1 MGAFPDLRLIAS
13 IKMYAETSE
22 KKMTRA
28 RIGFALLCGLAVC
41 CSVMYITAD
50 AGDEYMH
57 EIVKGKD
64 AGTSVDSTDTL
75 KAGTI
80 YTETPDGRMRLM
92 DYFNNV
98 EKEISA
104 EVSNRKADI
113 SAVRAE
119 IARDF
124 MFNAKA
130 RYKLHKQML
139 KQIAKNAAIAK
150 RNLNIAMRRTQER
163 FAKKAS
169 LDNRRQRA
177 TNARN
182 RKTYAIMAADRRENA
197 KNLKLAVAAWQKTTA
212 AWAAATNAKITRSNR
227 HVAANAAQ
235 IVENAKKARQD
246 LQNAM
251 GSWNHKIARFAA
263 GEKAA
268 NSKLGRQFKAQNK
281 ATRAWATNKINAM
294 VAQTGAQFNRVETK
308 MAKNRHEV
316 DMALKAAVMR
326 MEASLNAQKA
336 LEDTRYAQTV
346 RNINAARAEAKAKV
360 AKATT
365 EFRIGLLALRAS
377 AEHQNTK
384 LNNRL
389 DKAAGVVRSNRAAQA
404 KVNNAVSAEMK
415 RMIKLGN
422 DRYKKHLK
430 ADAEL
435 QRLINK
441 RQAETTRK
449 MNRMASSFNGALRK
463 VRATLARDRK
473 HAESRLQKA
482 TAGLY
487 AKLAANMAAQ
497 RKKNHALAAAT
508 RRMRLD
514 AMDAVFRAKKAFRAK
529 IASLGRTVA
538 KNDRVAEKK
547 IFKLT
552 GIVKKNAQKS
562 AAGRRQLRII
572 EQRNKEELSLSIKN
586 AIAKGEKRAQLVEQ
600 RGKKM
605 DKDTAWLTNQ
615 RLTEQITRL
624 EKQTTKKVDALA
636 LESAKARKDLQKEMY
651 YATKSAAEV
660 AKNNLDAAMRR
671 SVKRME
677 AFAARAAAAH
687 KYSAGQRKEV
697 NRKIAI
703 NAKKIKREIA
713 DAVLGSEKA
722 NNAFAEQTSNK
733 MKKLKTRVDYESAR
747 MKKIT
752 ENNRKKLKAQ
762 ELATETSIRNEERR
776 ATLELKKFKSKDK
789 AAQKKALAYL
799 ASSLK
804 KAEKKADDMF
814 GKAYKKLANERSA
827 FDLKLGAATTNLNRA
842 LSKQAAL
849 NTANFRTSVKD
860 IKKARKEAAHQVK
873 VLRKEFAT
881 GMLGVVAESKR
892 VNQRI
897 VSEIQVVT
905 GEVRS
910 MKSAQILVNARVA
923 RELKQIN
930 RVADRRW
937 SAAKRA
943 RGRLKKQMDAFK
955 KEAAAEVAAL
965 QKNLFFKVEKLRQRN
980 ARNTRDMA
988 RDLSAASKKLY
999 GAMADMQKKN
1009 IKNSKKLS
1017 QSTTAASVASANNL
1031 RRAKANFA
1039 SKMSTLSNLIAA
1051 NYKKNTR
1058 AMTRLT
1064 GVVNKI
1070 EKANKADHANIRAQ
1084 TEVMRA
1090 DFNKRLVKAIA
1101 TGEAR
1106 AKAIEQRLQ
1115 SNLKSTVRILRVELA
1130 SSLDQAADKV
1140 LKIVAGKRGRNLSS
1154 IGDLLR
1160 TVALNGAVK
1169 APKAMGLGMGGTTLR
1184 SVFGTS
1190 KIKVKNSVAAVHGL
1204 VNEYTK
1210 ACKTVRANWP
1220 MGLGKYLMDRL
1231 ETSMLSKGVLQ
1242 VDKISGKKGHY
1253 VYINGRSVGL
1263 SNKLNDFAS
1272 LAARMSVYENVL
1284 AKLTSKLPSTSSG
1297 MHRMKNVMPPQWQG
1311 N

>member
-1 MGAFPDLRLIAS
+1 
-13 IKMYAETSE
+13 
-22 KKMTRA
+22 
-28 RIGFALLCGLAVC
+28 
-41 CSVMYITAD
+41 
-50 AGDEYMH
+50 
-57 EIVKGKD
+57 
-64 AGTSVDSTDTL
+64 
-75 KAGTI
+75 
-80 YTETPDGRMRLM
+80 
-92 DYFNNV
+92 
-98 EKEISA
+98 
-104 EVSNRKADI
+104 
-113 SAVRAE
+113 
-119 IARDF
+119 
-124 MFNAKA
+124 
-130 RYKLHKQML
+130 
-139 KQIAKNAAIAK
+139 
-150 RNLNIAMRRTQER
+150 
-163 FAKKAS
+163 
-169 LDNRRQRA
+169 
-177 TNARN
+177 
-182 RKTYAIMAADRRENA
+182 
-197 KNLKLAVAAWQKTTA
+197 
-212 AWAAATNAKITRSNR
+212 
-227 HVAANAAQ
+227 
-235 IVENAKKARQD
+235 
-246 LQNAM
+246 
-251 GSWNHKIARFAA
+251 
-263 GEKAA
+263 
-268 NSKLGRQFKAQNK
+268 
-281 ATRAWATNKINAM
+281 
-294 VAQTGAQFNRVETK
+294 
-308 MAKNRHEV
+308 
-316 DMALKAAVMR
+316 
-326 MEASLNAQKA
+326 
-336 LEDTRYAQTV
+336 
-346 RNINAARAEAKAKV
+346 
-360 AKATT
+360 
-365 EFRIGLLALRAS
+365 
-377 AEHQNTK
+377 
-384 LNNRL
+384 
-389 DKAAGVVRSNRAAQA
+389 
-404 KVNNAVSAEMK
+404 
-415 RMIKLGN
+415 
-422 DRYKKHLK
+422 
-430 ADAEL
+430 
-435 QRLINK
+435 
-441 RQAETTRK
+441 
-449 MNRMASSFNGALRK
+449 MASSFNGALRK

-789 AAQKKALAYL
+789 AA
-799 ASSLK
+799 LK

-943 RGRLKKQMDAFK
+943 RGRLKKQ
-955 KEAAAEVAAL
+955 
-965 QKNLFFKVEKLRQRN
+965 
-980 ARNTRDMA
+980 
-988 RDLSAASKKLY
+988 
-999 GAMADMQKKN
+999 
-1009 IKNSKKLS
+1009 
-1017 QSTTAASVASANNL
+1017 
-1031 RRAKANFA
+1031 
-1039 SKMSTLSNLIAA
+1039 
-1051 NYKKNTR
+1051 
-1058 AMTRLT
+1058 
-1064 GVVNKI
+1064 
-1070 EKANKADHANIRAQ
+1070 
-1084 TEVMRA
+1084 
-1090 DFNKRLVKAIA
+1090 
-1101 TGEAR
+1101 
-1106 AKAIEQRLQ
+1106 
-1115 SNLKSTVRILRVELA
+1115 
-1130 SSLDQAADKV
+1130 
-1140 LKIVAGKRGRNLSS
+1140 
-1154 IGDLLR
+1154 
-1160 TVALNGAVK
+1160 
-1169 APKAMGLGMGGTTLR
+1169 
-1184 SVFGTS
+1184 
-1190 KIKVKNSVAAVHGL
+1190 
-1204 VNEYTK
+1204 
-1210 ACKTVRANWP
+1210 
-1220 MGLGKYLMDRL
+1220 
-1231 ETSMLSKGVLQ
+1231 
-1242 VDKISGKKGHY
+1242 
-1253 VYINGRSVGL
+1253 
-1263 SNKLNDFAS
+1263 
-1272 LAARMSVYENVL
+1272 
-1284 AKLTSKLPSTSSG
+1284 
-1297 MHRMKNVMPPQWQG
+1297 
-1311 N
+1311 

>member
-1 MGAFPDLRLIAS
+1 
-13 IKMYAETSE
+13 
-22 KKMTRA
+22 
-28 RIGFALLCGLAVC
+28 
-41 CSVMYITAD
+41 
-50 AGDEYMH
+50 
-57 EIVKGKD
+57 
-64 AGTSVDSTDTL
+64 
-75 KAGTI
+75 
-80 YTETPDGRMRLM
+80 
-92 DYFNNV
+92 
-98 EKEISA
+98 
-104 EVSNRKADI
+104 
-113 SAVRAE
+113 
-119 IARDF
+119 
-124 MFNAKA
+124 
-130 RYKLHKQML
+130 
-139 KQIAKNAAIAK
+139 
-150 RNLNIAMRRTQER
+150 
-163 FAKKAS
+163 
-169 LDNRRQRA
+169 
-177 TNARN
+177 
-182 RKTYAIMAADRRENA
+182 
-197 KNLKLAVAAWQKTTA
+197 
-212 AWAAATNAKITRSNR
+212 
-227 HVAANAAQ
+227 
-235 IVENAKKARQD
+235 
-246 LQNAM
+246 
-251 GSWNHKIARFAA
+251 
-263 GEKAA
+263 
-268 NSKLGRQFKAQNK
+268 
-281 ATRAWATNKINAM
+281 
-294 VAQTGAQFNRVETK
+294 
-308 MAKNRHEV
+308 
-316 DMALKAAVMR
+316 
-326 MEASLNAQKA
+326 
-336 LEDTRYAQTV
+336 
-346 RNINAARAEAKAKV
+346 
-360 AKATT
+360 
-365 EFRIGLLALRAS
+365 
-377 AEHQNTK
+377 
-384 LNNRL
+384 
-389 DKAAGVVRSNRAAQA
+389 
-404 KVNNAVSAEMK
+404 MK

-789 AAQKKALAYL
+789 AAQKKAH
-799 ASSLK
+799 
-804 KAEKKADDMF
+804 DMF

-955 KEAAAEVAAL
+955 KESAAEVAAL

-1031 RRAKANFA
+1031 RRAKAN
-1039 SKMSTLSNLIAA
+1039 N
-1051 NYKKNTR
+1051 
-1058 AMTRLT
+1058 
-1064 GVVNKI
+1064 
-1070 EKANKADHANIRAQ
+1070 ADRANIRAQ

-1090 DFNKRLVKAIA
+1090 DFNKRLVKAIP
-1101 TGEAR
+1101 
-1106 AKAIEQRLQ
+1106 L
-1115 SNLKSTVRILRVELA
+1115 VR
-1130 SSLDQAADKV
+1130 
-1140 LKIVAGKRGRNLSS
+1140 
-1154 IGDLLR
+1154 
-1160 TVALNGAVK
+1160 
-1169 APKAMGLGMGGTTLR
+1169 P
-1184 SVFGTS
+1184 
-1190 KIKVKNSVAAVHGL
+1190 
-1204 VNEYTK
+1204 
-1210 ACKTVRANWP
+1210 
-1220 MGLGKYLMDRL
+1220 
-1231 ETSMLSKGVLQ
+1231 
-1242 VDKISGKKGHY
+1242 
-1253 VYINGRSVGL
+1253 
-1263 SNKLNDFAS
+1263 
-1272 LAARMSVYENVL
+1272 
-1284 AKLTSKLPSTSSG
+1284 
-1297 MHRMKNVMPPQWQG
+1297 
-1311 N
+1311 

>member
-1 MGAFPDLRLIAS
+1 MGDLRLIAS

-64 AGTSVDSTDTL
+64 AGTSVASTDTL

-104 EVSNRKADI
+104 EVSNRKSDI

-139 KQIAKNAAIAK
+139 RQIAKNAAIAK

-182 RKTYAIMAADRRENA
+182 RKTYAIMAADRRSNA

-251 GSWNHKIARFAA
+251 GSWNHKIAR
-263 GEKAA
+263 
-268 NSKLGRQFKAQNK
+268 
-281 ATRAWATNKINAM
+281 AWATNKINAM

-336 LEDTRYAQTV
+336 LEDKRYAQTV
-346 RNINAARAEAKAKV
+346 RNIEAARAEAKAKV

-562 AAGRRQLRII
+562 AAGRKQLMII
-572 EQRNKEELSLSIKN
+572 ENRNKEELKLSLKK
-586 AIAKGEKRAQLVEQ
+586 AIATGEKRAQLVEE
-600 RGKKM
+600 RGSKM
-605 DKDTAWLTNQ
+605 DKDTKWLTNQ
-615 RLTEQITRL
+615 RLTEQIKRL

-752 ENNRKKLKAQ
+752 QNNRKKLKAQ

-776 ATLELKKFKSKDK
+776 AALELKKFKSKDK
-789 AAQKKALAYL
+789 AAQKKAL
-799 ASSLK
+799 
-804 KAEKKADDMF
+804 
-814 GKAYKKLANERSA
+814 
-827 FDLKLGAATTNLNRA
+827 T
-842 LSKQAAL
+842 
-849 NTANFRTSVKD
+849 
-860 IKKARKEAAHQVK
+860 
-873 VLRKEFAT
+873 
-881 GMLGVVAESKR
+881 
-892 VNQRI
+892 
-897 VSEIQVVT
+897 
-905 GEVRS
+905 
-910 MKSAQILVNARVA
+910 
-923 RELKQIN
+923 
-930 RVADRRW
+930 
-937 SAAKRA
+937 
-943 RGRLKKQMDAFK
+943 
-955 KEAAAEVAAL
+955 
-965 QKNLFFKVEKLRQRN
+965 
-980 ARNTRDMA
+980 
-988 RDLSAASKKLY
+988 
-999 GAMADMQKKN
+999 
-1009 IKNSKKLS
+1009 
-1017 QSTTAASVASANNL
+1017 
-1031 RRAKANFA
+1031 
-1039 SKMSTLSNLIAA
+1039 
-1051 NYKKNTR
+1051 
-1058 AMTRLT
+1058 
-1064 GVVNKI
+1064 
-1070 EKANKADHANIRAQ
+1070 
-1084 TEVMRA
+1084 
-1090 DFNKRLVKAIA
+1090 
-1101 TGEAR
+1101 
-1106 AKAIEQRLQ
+1106 
-1115 SNLKSTVRILRVELA
+1115 
-1130 SSLDQAADKV
+1130 
-1140 LKIVAGKRGRNLSS
+1140 
-1154 IGDLLR
+1154 
-1160 TVALNGAVK
+1160 
-1169 APKAMGLGMGGTTLR
+1169 
-1184 SVFGTS
+1184 
-1190 KIKVKNSVAAVHGL
+1190 
-1204 VNEYTK
+1204 
-1210 ACKTVRANWP
+1210 
-1220 MGLGKYLMDRL
+1220 
-1231 ETSMLSKGVLQ
+1231 
-1242 VDKISGKKGHY
+1242 
-1253 VYINGRSVGL
+1253 
-1263 SNKLNDFAS
+1263 
-1272 LAARMSVYENVL
+1272 
-1284 AKLTSKLPSTSSG
+1284 
-1297 MHRMKNVMPPQWQG
+1297 
-1311 N
+1311 

>member
-1 MGAFPDLRLIAS
+1 MGDLRLIAS

-64 AGTSVDSTDTL
+64 AGTSVASTDTL

-235 IVENAKKARQD
+235 IIENAKKARQD

-336 LEDTRYAQTV
+336 LEDKRYAQTV

-615 RLTEQITRL
+615 RLAEQITRL

-660 AKNNLDAAMRR
+660 AKNNPDAAMRR

-752 ENNRKKLKAQ
+752 QNNRKKLKAQ

-776 ATLELKKFKSKDK
+776 AALELKKFKSKDK

-799 ASSLK
+799 ASSL
-804 KAEKKADDMF
+804 KKADDMF

-881 GMLGVVAESKR
+881 GMLGVVAKSKR

-955 KEAAAEVAAL
+955 KESAAEVAAL

-1070 EKANKADHANIRAQ
+1070 E
-1084 TEVMRA
+1084 VMRA

-1140 LKIVAGKRGRNLSS
+1140 LKIVAGKRHKIPTTTCPSRPS
-1154 IGDLLR
+1154 LL
-1160 TVALNGAVK
+1160 
-1169 APKAMGLGMGGTTLR
+1169 
-1184 SVFGTS
+1184 
-1190 KIKVKNSVAAVHGL
+1190 
-1204 VNEYTK
+1204 
-1210 ACKTVRANWP
+1210 
-1220 MGLGKYLMDRL
+1220 
-1231 ETSMLSKGVLQ
+1231 
-1242 VDKISGKKGHY
+1242 
-1253 VYINGRSVGL
+1253 
-1263 SNKLNDFAS
+1263 
-1272 LAARMSVYENVL
+1272 
-1284 AKLTSKLPSTSSG
+1284 
-1297 MHRMKNVMPPQWQG
+1297 PPPTR
-1311 N
+1311 

>member
-1 MGAFPDLRLIAS
+1 
-13 IKMYAETSE
+13 
-22 KKMTRA
+22 
-28 RIGFALLCGLAVC
+28 
-41 CSVMYITAD
+41 
-50 AGDEYMH
+50 
-57 EIVKGKD
+57 
-64 AGTSVDSTDTL
+64 
-75 KAGTI
+75 
-80 YTETPDGRMRLM
+80 
-92 DYFNNV
+92 
-98 EKEISA
+98 
-104 EVSNRKADI
+104 
-113 SAVRAE
+113 
-119 IARDF
+119 
-124 MFNAKA
+124 
-130 RYKLHKQML
+130 
-139 KQIAKNAAIAK
+139 
-150 RNLNIAMRRTQER
+150 
-163 FAKKAS
+163 
-169 LDNRRQRA
+169 
-177 TNARN
+177 
-182 RKTYAIMAADRRENA
+182 
-197 KNLKLAVAAWQKTTA
+197 
-212 AWAAATNAKITRSNR
+212 
-227 HVAANAAQ
+227 
-235 IVENAKKARQD
+235 
-246 LQNAM
+246 
-251 GSWNHKIARFAA
+251 
-263 GEKAA
+263 
-268 NSKLGRQFKAQNK
+268 
-281 ATRAWATNKINAM
+281 
-294 VAQTGAQFNRVETK
+294 
-308 MAKNRHEV
+308 
-316 DMALKAAVMR
+316 

-336 LEDTRYAQTV
+336 LEDKRYAQTV

-651 YATKSAAEV
+651 YATKSAA
-660 AKNNLDAAMRR
+660 
-671 SVKRME
+671 
-677 AFAARAAAAH
+677 AH

-776 ATLELKKFKSKDK
+776 ATLELPPPTST
-789 AAQKKALAYL
+789 
-799 ASSLK
+799 
-804 KAEKKADDMF
+804 
-814 GKAYKKLANERSA
+814 GRSPSRLHSTQPTSA
-827 FDLKLGAATTNLNRA
+827 H
-842 LSKQAAL
+842 LS
-849 NTANFRTSVKD
+849 RTS
-860 IKKARKEAAHQVK
+860 
-873 VLRKEFAT
+873 
-881 GMLGVVAESKR
+881 
-892 VNQRI
+892 
-897 VSEIQVVT
+897 
-905 GEVRS
+905 
-910 MKSAQILVNARVA
+910 
-923 RELKQIN
+923 
-930 RVADRRW
+930 RR
-937 SAAKRA
+937 
-943 RGRLKKQMDAFK
+943 
-955 KEAAAEVAAL
+955 
-965 QKNLFFKVEKLRQRN
+965 
-980 ARNTRDMA
+980 
-988 RDLSAASKKLY
+988 
-999 GAMADMQKKN
+999 
-1009 IKNSKKLS
+1009 
-1017 QSTTAASVASANNL
+1017 
-1031 RRAKANFA
+1031 
-1039 SKMSTLSNLIAA
+1039 
-1051 NYKKNTR
+1051 
-1058 AMTRLT
+1058 
-1064 GVVNKI
+1064 
-1070 EKANKADHANIRAQ
+1070 
-1084 TEVMRA
+1084 
-1090 DFNKRLVKAIA
+1090 
-1101 TGEAR
+1101 
-1106 AKAIEQRLQ
+1106 
-1115 SNLKSTVRILRVELA
+1115 
-1130 SSLDQAADKV
+1130 
-1140 LKIVAGKRGRNLSS
+1140 
-1154 IGDLLR
+1154 
-1160 TVALNGAVK
+1160 
-1169 APKAMGLGMGGTTLR
+1169 
-1184 SVFGTS
+1184 
-1190 KIKVKNSVAAVHGL
+1190 
-1204 VNEYTK
+1204 
-1210 ACKTVRANWP
+1210 
-1220 MGLGKYLMDRL
+1220 
-1231 ETSMLSKGVLQ
+1231 
-1242 VDKISGKKGHY
+1242 
-1253 VYINGRSVGL
+1253 
-1263 SNKLNDFAS
+1263 
-1272 LAARMSVYENVL
+1272 
-1284 AKLTSKLPSTSSG
+1284 
-1297 MHRMKNVMPPQWQG
+1297 
-1311 N
+1311 

>member
-1 MGAFPDLRLIAS
+1 MG
-13 IKMYAETSE
+13 
-22 KKMTRA
+22 
-28 RIGFALLCGLAVC
+28 
-41 CSVMYITAD
+41 
-50 AGDEYMH
+50 
-57 EIVKGKD
+57 
-64 AGTSVDSTDTL
+64 
-75 KAGTI
+75 
-80 YTETPDGRMRLM
+80 
-92 DYFNNV
+92 
-98 EKEISA
+98 
-104 EVSNRKADI
+104 
-113 SAVRAE
+113 
-119 IARDF
+119 
-124 MFNAKA
+124 
-130 RYKLHKQML
+130 
-139 KQIAKNAAIAK
+139 
-150 RNLNIAMRRTQER
+150 
-163 FAKKAS
+163 
-169 LDNRRQRA
+169 
-177 TNARN
+177 
-182 RKTYAIMAADRRENA
+182 
-197 KNLKLAVAAWQKTTA
+197 
-212 AWAAATNAKITRSNR
+212 
-227 HVAANAAQ
+227 
-235 IVENAKKARQD
+235 
-246 LQNAM
+246 
-251 GSWNHKIARFAA
+251 
-263 GEKAA
+263 
-268 NSKLGRQFKAQNK
+268 
-281 ATRAWATNKINAM
+281 
-294 VAQTGAQFNRVETK
+294 
-308 MAKNRHEV
+308 
-316 DMALKAAVMR
+316 
-326 MEASLNAQKA
+326 
-336 LEDTRYAQTV
+336 
-346 RNINAARAEAKAKV
+346 
-360 AKATT
+360 
-365 EFRIGLLALRAS
+365 
-377 AEHQNTK
+377 
-384 LNNRL
+384 
-389 DKAAGVVRSNRAAQA
+389 
-404 KVNNAVSAEMK
+404 
-415 RMIKLGN
+415 
-422 DRYKKHLK
+422 
-430 ADAEL
+430 
-435 QRLINK
+435 
-441 RQAETTRK
+441 
-449 MNRMASSFNGALRK
+449 
-463 VRATLARDRK
+463 
-473 HAESRLQKA
+473 
-482 TAGLY
+482 
-487 AKLAANMAAQ
+487 
-497 RKKNHALAAAT
+497 
-508 RRMRLD
+508 
-514 AMDAVFRAKKAFRAK
+514 
-529 IASLGRTVA
+529 
-538 KNDRVAEKK
+538 K

-762 ELATETSIRNEERR
+762 ELA
-776 ATLELKKFKSKDK
+776 
-789 AAQKKALAYL
+789 YL

-955 KEAAAEVAAL
+955 KESAAEVAAL

-1039 SKMSTLSNLIAA
+1039 SKMPTLSNLIAA

-1070 EKANKADHANIRAQ
+1070 EKANKADRANIRAQ

-1115 SNLKSTVRILRVELA
+1115 SNLKS
-1130 SSLDQAADKV
+1130 
-1140 LKIVAGKRGRNLSS
+1140 
-1154 IGDLLR
+1154 
-1160 TVALNGAVK
+1160 
-1169 APKAMGLGMGGTTLR
+1169 
-1184 SVFGTS
+1184 
-1190 KIKVKNSVAAVHGL
+1190 
-1204 VNEYTK
+1204 
-1210 ACKTVRANWP
+1210 
-1220 MGLGKYLMDRL
+1220 
-1231 ETSMLSKGVLQ
+1231 
-1242 VDKISGKKGHY
+1242 
-1253 VYINGRSVGL
+1253 
-1263 SNKLNDFAS
+1263 
-1272 LAARMSVYENVL
+1272 
-1284 AKLTSKLPSTSSG
+1284 
-1297 MHRMKNVMPPQWQG
+1297 
-1311 N
+1311 

>member
-1 MGAFPDLRLIAS
+1 MGLFDVPSER
-13 IKMYAETSE
+13 MYAETSQ
-22 KKMTRA
+22 KKMSNA
-28 RIGFALLCGLAVC
+28 RIAFALLCGLAVC

-336 LEDTRYAQTV
+336 LEDKRYAQTV

-441 RQAETTRK
+441 RLAETTRK

-624 EKQTTKKVDALA
+624 EKQTTNKV
-636 LESAKARKDLQKEMY
+636 
-651 YATKSAAEV
+651 
-660 AKNNLDAAMRR
+660 DAAMRR

-804 KAEKKADDMF
+804 RAEKKADDMF

-955 KEAAAEVAAL
+955 KESAAEVAAL

-1064 GVVNKI
+1064 GVVNNI
-1070 EKANKADHANIRAQ
+1070 EKANKADRANIRAQ

-1140 LKIVAGKRGRNLSS
+1140 LKIVAGKRHKIADNYLSLKAYSVAAADKVTDYTAGKNGHNLSS

-1184 SVFGTS
+1184 SVFGTG

>member
-1 MGAFPDLRLIAS
+1 MGDLRLIAS

-336 LEDTRYAQTV
+336 LEDKRYAQTV

-377 AEHQNTK
+377 AEHQIPK

-441 RQAETTRK
+441 RQAEATRK

-562 AAGRRQLRII
+562 AAGRRQLRSI

-733 MKKLKTRVDYESAR
+733 M
-747 MKKIT
+747 KIT

-937 SAAKRA
+937 SATKRA

-955 KEAAAEVAAL
+955 KESAAEVAAL

-1031 RRAKANFA
+1031 RRA
-1039 SKMSTLSNLIAA
+1039 
-1051 NYKKNTR
+1051 
-1058 AMTRLT
+1058 MTRLT
-1064 GVVNKI
+1064 GVANKI
-1070 EKANKADHANIRAQ
+1070 EKANKADRANIRAQ

-1115 SNLKSTVRILRVELA
+1115 SNLKS
-1130 SSLDQAADKV
+1130 
-1140 LKIVAGKRGRNLSS
+1140 
-1154 IGDLLR
+1154 
-1160 TVALNGAVK
+1160 
-1169 APKAMGLGMGGTTLR
+1169 
-1184 SVFGTS
+1184 
-1190 KIKVKNSVAAVHGL
+1190 
-1204 VNEYTK
+1204 
-1210 ACKTVRANWP
+1210 
-1220 MGLGKYLMDRL
+1220 
-1231 ETSMLSKGVLQ
+1231 
-1242 VDKISGKKGHY
+1242 
-1253 VYINGRSVGL
+1253 
-1263 SNKLNDFAS
+1263 
-1272 LAARMSVYENVL
+1272 
-1284 AKLTSKLPSTSSG
+1284 
-1297 MHRMKNVMPPQWQG
+1297 
-1311 N
+1311 